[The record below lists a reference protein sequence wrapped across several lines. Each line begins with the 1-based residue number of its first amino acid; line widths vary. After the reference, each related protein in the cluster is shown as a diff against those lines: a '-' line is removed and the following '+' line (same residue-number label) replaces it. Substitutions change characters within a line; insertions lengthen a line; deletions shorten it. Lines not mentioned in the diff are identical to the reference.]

1 MMKFSYLILILVFLF
16 SGCIEQIEFPVE
28 KGKRLIVVDGTLSDL
43 EEVQVI
49 KLSFTVDLGIQI
61 FEPVSGASVRVEE
74 EGGTFIQFN
83 ETEGGIY
90 TAIAQALPGKKY
102 RLNAILPDGKRITS
116 RFQSAKPS
124 FPVNNVEIV
133 DTIANFINESGKR
146 ITLRSIECYAQSQGP
161 APDENLF
168 LRYDLETVWQLT
180 EIPCSPFH
188 IPKSCYIYDT
198 DIAFDLNLIELVPGT
213 GDLDFETFI
222 FRKDIDESF
231 GEVLS
236 MKVDLLSYNEE
247 EYRYWETLQDLFEQS
262 GSITDI
268 LPARLPS
275 LIETEGNDEVL
286 GYFAVVGKT
295 SYVQFIRNANFAT
308 HVNPYCGAA
317 GLPPRP
323 LPGPCC
329 NCLSEPGGSVVK
341 PDYWP

>member
-1 MMKFSYLILILVFLF
+1 MLVTMW
-16 SGCIEQIEFPVE
+16 GCIEQIEFPVE
-28 KGKRLIVVDGTLSDL
+28 QSKRIVVVDGTFSDL
-43 EEVQVI
+43 EEEQVI
-49 KLSFTVDLGIQI
+49 KLSFSIDLNLQI

-83 ETEGGIY
+83 ETEGGFY
-90 TAIAQALPGKKY
+90 TAMAQAIPGKKY
-102 RLNAILPDGKRITS
+102 RLNAILPDGNRVTS
-116 RFQSAKPS
+116 RFQSVKPS

-161 APDENLF
+161 APDEDLF

-188 IPKSCYIYDT
+188 TPKSCYIYDT
-198 DIAFDLNLIELVPGT
+198 DIAFDINLIELVPGT

-222 FRKDIDESF
+222 FRKNIDEAF
-231 GEVLS
+231 GEVYS

-247 EYRYWETLQDLFEQS
+247 EYRYWETLQNLFEQS

-308 HVNPYCGAA
+308 HVNPYCGVP
-317 GLPPRP
+317 GFPPFPFPRQ
-323 LPGPCC
+323 CC
-329 NCLSEPGGSVVK
+329 NCLAEPGGSVVK